1 MRLGYGRSKKHEFV
15 EGSEIKSAH
24 MKLPLRLS
32 LRHLSTLLLLSSVSG
47 HAPASAAVSS
57 KQDHDSL
64 EWSVT
69 LILGQRPSQSV
80 QCISQ
85 ESLTWTWHLLSESAD
100 QLYTGSK
107 A

>member
-1 MRLGYGRSKKHEFV
+1 MRLGNGRSKKHEFV
-15 EGSEIKSAH
+15 EGSEMKSAH
-24 MKLPLRLS
+24 MKLPLGLS

-47 HAPASAAVSS
+47 HAPASATVSP
-57 KQDHDSL
+57 KQDHDSP

-69 LILGQRPSQSV
+69 LILGQRPSQDIQYV
-80 QCISQ
+80 SQ
-85 ESLTWTWHLLSESAD
+85 ETLRWIWHLLSESAD